1 MINKFLVK
9 ASNLLSDAKFDQ
21 IDRAEK
27 LIWAGYLPIYDKG
40 AKQIQWIPAVLNSDS
55 EPLFGDKLIMKKVNK
70 DTAKS
75 IFSLINVE
83 PEF

>member
-1 MINKFLVK
+1 MISKFMVK

-27 LIWAGYLPIYDKG
+27 LLWAGYLPIYDKG

-55 EPLFGDKLIMKKVNK
+55 EPLFGEKLIMKKVNK